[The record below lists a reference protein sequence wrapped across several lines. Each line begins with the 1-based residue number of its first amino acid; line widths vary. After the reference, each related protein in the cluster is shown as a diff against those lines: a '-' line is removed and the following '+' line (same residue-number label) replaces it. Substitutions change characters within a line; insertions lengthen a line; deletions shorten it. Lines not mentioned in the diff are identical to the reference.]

1 MESNK
6 QMGKI
11 ILEFNSEEESNDAR
25 TALDGYKWKAAMW
38 ELDQKLRN
46 TTKYSESVID
56 GEPQASEL
64 ERDIAEKY
72 REILRD
78 ILNDNNLKLD

>member
-1 MESNK
+1 
-6 QMGKI
+6 MGKI
-11 ILEFNSEEESNDAR
+11 ILEFDSQEEANDAR
-25 TALDGYKWKAAMW
+25 TALDGYKWKHAMW

-46 TTKYSESVID
+46 TTKYGVSVIHS
-56 GEPQASEL
+56 EPEAPEF

-72 REILRD
+72 REMIRD

>member
-1 MESNK
+1 
-6 QMGKI
+6 MGKI
-11 ILEFNSEEESNDAR
+11 ILEFDSQEEAEDAKI
-25 TALDGYKWKAAMW
+25 ASDGWRWKHTMW

-64 ERDIAEKY
+64 ERNIAEKY
-72 REILRD
+72 REMIRD
-78 ILNDNNLKLD
+78 LLNDNNLKLE

>member
-1 MESNK
+1 
-6 QMGKI
+6 MGKI
-11 ILEFNSEEESNDAR
+11 ILEFDSQEEAEDAK
-25 TALDGYKWKAAMW
+25 TASDGWRWKHTMW

-64 ERDIAEKY
+64 ERNIAEKY
-72 REILRD
+72 REMIRD
-78 ILNDNNLKLD
+78 LLNDNNLKLE

>member
-1 MESNK
+1 
-6 QMGKI
+6 MGKI
-11 ILEFNSEEESNDAR
+11 ILEFDSQEEAEDAKI
-25 TALDGYKWKAAMW
+25 ASDGWRWKHTMW

-64 ERDIAEKY
+64 ERDIAEKH
-72 REILRD
+72 REMIRD

>member
-1 MESNK
+1 
-6 QMGKI
+6 MGKI
-11 ILEFNSEEESNDAR
+11 ILEFDSQEEAEDAK
-25 TALDGYKWKAAMW
+25 TASDGWRWKHTMW

-64 ERDIAEKY
+64 ERNIAEKY
-72 REILRD
+72 REMIRD

>member
-1 MESNK
+1 
-6 QMGKI
+6 MGKI
-11 ILEFNSEEESNDAR
+11 ILEFDSQEEANDAR
-25 TALDGYKWKAAMW
+25 TALDGWRWKQAMW

-46 TTKYSESVID
+46 TTKYGHSVIHSEVESAT
-56 GEPQASEL
+56 GE

-72 REILRD
+72 REMIRD